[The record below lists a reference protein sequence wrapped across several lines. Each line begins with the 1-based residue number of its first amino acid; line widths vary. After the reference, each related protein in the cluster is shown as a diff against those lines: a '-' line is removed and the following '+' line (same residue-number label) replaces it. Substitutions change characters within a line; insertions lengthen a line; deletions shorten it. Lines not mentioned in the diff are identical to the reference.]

1 MRPRLLAPVALLL
14 ALLAT
19 ASVTAA
25 AGPPFPEPAT
35 NQAVYDTAGALRPAT
50 VTRAEQIADLI
61 EQTSGAELVVY
72 TQVKPFIT
80 EDENLADARAL
91 MDQWGVGR
99 SGFDDG
105 LVLMIGLDDDLVH
118 GKVSFFAGSGYRSSY
133 LDEDALKRI
142 IDDDF
147 VPAARSGDLDGA
159 VLSSLA
165 AVQKATTP
173 AQAERLNRARQLNAI
188 LGLVVAP
195 LAFLLIAGI
204 AFATWR
210 REGDDPDVIDSP
222 SILMAGPPAGMT
234 PALATVVRDGR
245 ATQHSIN
252 VTLLD
257 IASTGRISFENLD
270 QVAGAKSDDDPDPLT
285 DPAVVIHPESAATRD
300 LTPISA
306 TVDGELRQLGGGSD
320 RLSRERLWRMN
331 DALAPS
337 RELMERAAVELGWL
351 TREPTPVINRWTA
364 IAAVEAAA
372 GIGAGVLAFVLPAS
386 GLLLLGIGIGL
397 GALVTFGFARAM
409 SQRTPNGGLVD
420 AMLKAYRR
428 TLEKTME
435 QARSMNEVVAN
446 DEVAALA
453 DTPDKA
459 VVWGIALGLYG
470 QVATVL
476 ARSLEDLEAT
486 GATSA
491 GPVYYPAWFGSS
503 GGSGFGTAE
512 AGMVRGGGGLF
523 SGSALPDVGGMFNA
537 LGSLGNAPP
546 SSASSSGGGGF
557 GGGGS
562 SGGGGAS
569 GSF

>member
-19 ASVTAA
+19 ASVTVA

-50 VTRAEQIADLI
+50 MTRAEQVADAI

-165 AVQKATTP
+165 AVQAATTP

-306 TVDGELRQLGGGSD
+306 TVDRELRQLAGDSD

-331 DALAPS
+331 DALAPT
-337 RELMERAAVELGWL
+337 RELVERAAVKLGWL

-364 IAAVEAAA
+364 IAGVEVAA

-435 QARSMNEVVAN
+435 QARSMNEVVTN

-476 ARSLEDLEAT
+476 ARSLADLEAT

-491 GPVYYPAWFGSS
+491 APVYYPAWFGSS